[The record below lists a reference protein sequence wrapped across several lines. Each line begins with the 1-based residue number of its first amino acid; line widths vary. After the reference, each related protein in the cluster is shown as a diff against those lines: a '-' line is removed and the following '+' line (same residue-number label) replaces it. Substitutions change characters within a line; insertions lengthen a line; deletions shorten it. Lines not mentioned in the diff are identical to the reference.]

1 MKTILVNKGR
11 ARQGKSESIIKTA
24 QLLQQK
30 YPNAKIEPANID
42 YTQDIKLIMTI
53 DDIKIGIESKGDP
66 NSRLPKSLDDFS
78 KKDCDIILC
87 SSRTSGST
95 VKAIEELKKTGYEV
109 IWTSN
114 ARSKEALHEILNK
127 LTANYFFT
135 IIDHLIKSSKQ

>member
-114 ARSKEALHEILNK
+114 ARSKPHRIKLNN

-135 IIDHLIKSSKQ
+135 IIDHLIKNSKQ